1 MNKILLFL
9 FFFTCFQ
16 CNKIFS
22 QPAYL
27 LADSCTSYK
36 SYFPDIFKEDIEEFY
51 KDSKK
56 FINFTT
62 MQSKVIKNV
71 LSFEREQVIVIN
83 GLTEILSIKYEENS
97 LILYTLCYENSLN
110 ELSLKIKMYKTNE
123 AINFNPSN
131 IYLCTITEP
140 TVFHIFYSY
149 E

>member
-1 MNKILLFL
+1 
-9 FFFTCFQ
+9 
-16 CNKIFS
+16 
-22 QPAYL
+22 
-27 LADSCTSYK
+27 
-36 SYFPDIFKEDIEEFY
+36 
-51 KDSKK
+51 
-56 FINFTT
+56 

-131 IYLCTITEP
+131 IYLCTITKP
-140 TVFHIFYSY
+140 IVFHIFYSY